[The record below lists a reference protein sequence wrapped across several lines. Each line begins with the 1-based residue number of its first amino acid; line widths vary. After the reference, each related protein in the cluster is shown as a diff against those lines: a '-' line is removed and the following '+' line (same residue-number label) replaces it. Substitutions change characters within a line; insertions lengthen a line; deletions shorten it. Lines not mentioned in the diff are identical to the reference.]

1 MTSPQVVWFGLVCG
15 ALSFAV
21 PQGQKGIRTVAV
33 ARNIHMLV
41 GSGGNVGI
49 SVGED
54 GVFMIDDKFA
64 PLADQ
69 IKAAI
74 KKLSPKPLRF
84 LLNTHWHGDHT
95 GGNERFGKTG
105 AIIVA
110 HENVRK
116 RMSVDSVIEALHR
129 KVPASPK
136 AALPVVTFTSDVT
149 FHWNGD
155 TIHAFHV
162 PPAHTDGDVV
172 VHFKKANVIHTGDV
186 YFNGLYPFID
196 LSSGGSVLG
205 VIRAASRVID
215 LCDDKTKVIPG
226 HGPLSDR
233 AELIVYRDM
242 LAAVRQR
249 IVKLIE
255 AGKSADEA
263 VAAHPTKDFDAK
275 WGQGFLKPDIWTRI
289 VYQSVLSSGTARRKK

>member
-1 MTSPQVVWFGLVCG
+1 
-15 ALSFAV
+15 
-21 PQGQKGIRTVAV
+21 
-33 ARNIHMLV
+33 
-41 GSGGNVGI
+41 
-49 SVGED
+49 
-54 GVFMIDDKFA
+54 
-64 PLADQ
+64 
-69 IKAAI
+69 
-74 KKLSPKPLRF
+74 